1 MSSTS
6 PVLYWHIHLNPN
18 ANMISNSNKAD
29 IALCEKIGIKR
40 KPKPA
45 KKITFGQVAQ
55 MVRATVRMRK
65 QAEEWAERRK
75 LGEKIQA
82 KVQEMKEFTRK
93 SGGVVEKP
101 RFVLKSF

>member
-1 MSSTS
+1 
-6 PVLYWHIHLNPN
+6 
-18 ANMISNSNKAD
+18 
-29 IALCEKIGIKR
+29 
-40 KPKPA
+40 
-45 KKITFGQVAQ
+45 

-82 KVQEMKEFTRK
+82 KVEEMKMMQRRN
-93 SGGVVEKP
+93 GGPLEKP

>member
-1 MSSTS
+1 
-6 PVLYWHIHLNPN
+6 
-18 ANMISNSNKAD
+18 
-29 IALCEKIGIKR
+29 
-40 KPKPA
+40 
-45 KKITFGQVAQ
+45 

-82 KVQEMKEFTRK
+82 KVLEMKEMTRK
-93 SGGVVEKP
+93 NGGVAEKP